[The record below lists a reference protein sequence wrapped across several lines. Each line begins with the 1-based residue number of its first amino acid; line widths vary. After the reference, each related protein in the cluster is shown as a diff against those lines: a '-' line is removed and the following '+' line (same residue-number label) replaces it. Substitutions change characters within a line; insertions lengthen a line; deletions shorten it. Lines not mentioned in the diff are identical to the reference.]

1 MNRCAHRG
9 HYYHDDGH
17 RDGRRRN
24 RPHGVI
30 RRVTQ
35 GLADRFGIPRKV
47 IFIAF
52 IVGLIINAP
61 LTIFIFLLALY
72 WVTHPGSIEAKL
84 NRFAGWLG
92 GLGHRGSE
100 RAQARRA
107 AEAAT
112 DTDFDPDAEF
122 SSLRRQFEDLERRA
136 ADMEDHVAS
145 DEYDLNRELGKMRR
159 GEDGGESKN

>member
-1 MNRCAHRG
+1 MNHCAHRG
-9 HYYHDDGH
+9 HYDHDDGH
-17 RDGRRRN
+17 RRN
-24 RPHGVI
+24 RPCGVI

-84 NRFAGWLG
+84 NRLAGWLG
-92 GLGHRGSE
+92 GLGSRGSD

-107 AEAAT
+107 AEATT

-122 SSLRRQFEDLERRA
+122 SNLRRQFEDLERRA

-145 DEYDLNRELGKMRR
+145 DEYDLNREFGKMRR
-159 GEDGGESKN
+159 GDEGGENKR